1 MMKWYK
7 LNEDHTTEPYP
18 EGEYPLNGD
27 LRSPLKH
34 VGDETIDGQRVST
47 VFLHMDHNMM
57 FEDKRP
63 VLFETMIF
71 GGQYDE
77 EMWRYCTWEEAK
89 AGHDKVVH
97 CLKHGINPNEA
108 I

>member
-1 MMKWYK
+1 MMGWYK
-7 LNEDHTTEPYP
+7 LNEDHTTEALPK
-18 EGEYPLNGD
+18 GEYPLNGEFTA
-27 LRSPLKH
+27 SSKH

-47 VFLHMDHNMM
+47 VFLHLDHNWDP
-57 FEDKRP
+57 EGKP

-71 GGQYDE
+71 GGEYNE
-77 EMWRYCTWEEAK
+77 EMWRYCTWDEAK

>member
-1 MMKWYK
+1 MKWYK

-18 EGEYPLNGD
+18 EGEYPLNGEFTS
-27 LRSPLKH
+27 RSKH

-47 VFLHMDHNMM
+47 VFLHLDHNWDP
-57 FEDKRP
+57 EGQP

-71 GGQYDE
+71 GGEYDE
-77 EMWRYCTWEEAK
+77 EMWRYCTWNEAK
-89 AGHDKVVH
+89 EGHDKIVH
-97 CLKHGINPNEA
+97 CLKHGINPNES